1 MKMQARHTSAASIA
15 IALSCFLPLLSG
27 CSHAHDAPT
36 QTVVFATTD
45 VPLAQ
50 VILPQD
56 LEEKQMDEKLV
67 PANAVHDIN
76 LAAGRY
82 SRGIKRG
89 EAITTRYI
97 VPSGG
102 LVNPILP
109 SVVYAKVHIPA
120 GSFISQDALEE
131 KPMTIE
137 QIPGNIYECNKKTFE
152 KTYAKKD
159 IKPGEMLSYAMF
171 TPEQGRH
178 YIFATRK
185 LPAGSTLSRTD
196 FELEDPPSLNYADAL
211 TVETLLQFK
220 LKKEVQ
226 KGKQITIRDLN

>member
-1 MKMQARHTSAASIA
+1 M
-15 IALSCFLPLLSG
+15 PLLSG
-27 CSHAHDAPT
+27 CSHAHEAQT

-56 LEEKQMDEKLV
+56 LEEKQIDEKQV
-67 PANAVHDIN
+67 PANAVHNIN
-76 LAAGRY
+76 MAAGRY
-82 SRGIKRG
+82 SRGIKKG

-102 LVNPILP
+102 LVNPVMP

-120 GSFISQDALEE
+120 GSYISQYALEE

-159 IKPGEMLSYAMF
+159 IQRGEMLSYAMF
-171 TPEQGRH
+171 IPEQGRH
-178 YIFATRK
+178 YMFATHK
-185 LPAGSTLSRTD
+185 LRAGSTLSRTD
-196 FELEDPPSLNYADAL
+196 FQLEDPPSLNYADAL
-211 TVETLLQFK
+211 TVETLLQMK
-220 LKKEVQ
+220 LKKDVQ
-226 KGKQITIRDLN
+226 TGKQITIRDLD